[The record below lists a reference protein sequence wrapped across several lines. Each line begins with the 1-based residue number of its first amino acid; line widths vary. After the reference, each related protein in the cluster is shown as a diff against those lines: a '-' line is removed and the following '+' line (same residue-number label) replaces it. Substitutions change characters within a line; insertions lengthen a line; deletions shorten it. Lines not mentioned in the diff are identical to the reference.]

1 MKNLAKNRSNLGF
14 GLKALLLVAVSFGS
28 QAQQLDA
35 IDQAARQNNS
45 VQLQQ
50 LSQQSTD
57 AYGAAYSNY
66 RLAVAAA
73 VQGDEAT
80 LKPALMTAAEQL
92 DTLLQGQPEQNLQV
106 EALALLASVRGM
118 QAGYYPIKGAYYG
131 KLSADAMAAARQL
144 QPENPRVLLVGAILA
159 FQTPAWFG
167 GDKKAALQQADAAVT
182 AFAAPCQH
190 ICWGKEEAYVWRGLA
205 KQDTGDKAGAQAD
218 WQQALQLSPDYQWP
232 AQLLQRQ

>member
-1 MKNLAKNRSNLGF
+1 MKNLAKNRSTLGL
-14 GLKALLLVAVSFGS
+14 GCKALLLLVASFGS

-45 VQLQQ
+45 AQLQQ
-50 LSQQSTD
+50 FSQQRTD
-57 AYGAAYSNY
+57 PYGVAYSNY
-66 RLAVAAA
+66 RLAVAAS

-80 LKPALMTAAEQL
+80 LKPALTTAAEQL
-92 DTLLQGQPEQNLQV
+92 DTLLKGQPEQNLQV

-131 KLSADAMAAARQL
+131 KLSADAIAAARKL

-159 FQTPAWFG
+159 FQTPTLFG
-167 GDKKAALQQADAAVT
+167 GDKKAALKQADAAVT
-182 AFAAPCQH
+182 AFASPCQQ
-190 ICWGKEEAYVWRGLA
+190 ICWGQEEAYVWRGLA
-205 KQDTGDKAGAQAD
+205 KQEMGDNTGAQAD
-218 WQQALQLSPDYQWP
+218 WQQAVQLKPDYQWP